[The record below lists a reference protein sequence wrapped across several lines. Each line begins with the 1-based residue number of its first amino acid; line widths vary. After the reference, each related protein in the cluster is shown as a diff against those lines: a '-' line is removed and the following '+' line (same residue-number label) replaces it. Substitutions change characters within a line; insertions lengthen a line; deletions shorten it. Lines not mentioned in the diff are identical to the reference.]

1 MSSSPASPVVKA
13 VHSHANTSW
22 QDKSTR
28 HAKKIVVIGAG
39 AAGLHAAARLRAR
52 GFTDISIFEA
62 GCAVGG
68 RCVSRVMYDGSVP
81 VEAGFLANI
90 VSEARNPLA
99 ELVREY
105 GLADQELE
113 VGTKSPAIS
122 REEKHGESHEG
133 AKDCKTQLDIE
144 VTRFSNLADD
154 MDDDDGL
161 PRGFVAGTIITHP
174 PPSCASSKC
183 NSSRNHP
190 PPLFQSS
197 SVCNNSLS
205 IPHTPSEGIST
216 NTPKHI
222 SPAPSPSS
230 HCPASSVPPSPHA
243 AIASS
248 EFQQSISSLTGHVR
262 ETSFSKMPPLH
273 RFLTRGIS
281 NIKEHV
287 SHLLGGEPLLVAV
300 RRYIRLHKQ
309 LLGEYPLGM
318 PPRPKN
324 EYLAALDQK
333 FAELLEHHDLLILI
347 PVFVLCPVVFSQHFL
362 LEIPALYGLW
372 WYHPERVTALVDIRK
387 GTLMPPRYTVLKCGW
402 QALWARMV
410 EIEGLDV
417 HLNAKV
423 KSIRRP
429 CMSMKGKLVVEKKG
443 GGRGGEG
450 GGGKGGEAG
459 GEGGERGQAGRN
471 AVETYE
477 FDFIVLAGSMKSI
490 FPLLLDATNEEQ
502 ELAEAATE
510 FSLCSTIFEAEAVT
524 GEQPVKLYPLS
535 KGCAATGQV
544 FAQINPRLFVHSSTA
559 VAAASPRDEQQQEWD
574 GDYDDKD
581 VHGQSGSRSN
591 SSSSSNCVASLPAA
605 KEPRIVYQF
614 LHRAPNPADFA
625 VLTRR
630 LKMHCDD
637 QSFRELVM
645 LKQCLWRFFPHF
657 PNEDLL
663 KKGWLWRLQEMQGQQ
678 GTLYLGASVCMDALN
693 EVLLYNEV
701 VLERILGD

>member
-99 ELVREY
+99 ELV
-105 GLADQELE
+105 
-113 VGTKSPAIS
+113 
-122 REEKHGESHEG
+122 
-133 AKDCKTQLDIE
+133 
-144 VTRFSNLADD
+144 
-154 MDDDDGL
+154 
-161 PRGFVAGTIITHP
+161 
-174 PPSCASSKC
+174 
-183 NSSRNHP
+183 
-190 PPLFQSS
+190 
-197 SVCNNSLS
+197 
-205 IPHTPSEGIST
+205 
-216 NTPKHI
+216 
-222 SPAPSPSS
+222 
-230 HCPASSVPPSPHA
+230 
-243 AIASS
+243 
-248 EFQQSISSLTGHVR
+248 
-262 ETSFSKMPPLH
+262 
-273 RFLTRGIS
+273 
-281 NIKEHV
+281 
-287 SHLLGGEPLLVAV
+287 
-300 RRYIRLHKQ
+300 
-309 LLGEYPLGM
+309 
-318 PPRPKN
+318 N